1 MRHKRYNPSRHPVL
15 WIIGILQ
22 SLIVLV
28 PLSVIVVW
36 CFATSWAAPSLLPSG
51 IGLQNIETVIS
62 ITPDFPELLLG
73 SVALSLGVSIVC
85 VLISLLVGH
94 ALAFYDF
101 KGKYLLDFLTFLP
114 VIIPATAF
122 GMGMHVFFLRV
133 GLAGTILGVAL
144 VHIIVLIPYS
154 IKIMTD
160 SLRLL
165 GRPLYEQ
172 AWSFGASPLRA
183 FIDVALPPMIP
194 SIVSA
199 LSLVFIG
206 SFGQY
211 FLTLIIGGGKVQT
224 LALAMFPWVTS
235 PDRGTAAV
243 FACIYLLVSLIVFIA
258 LDFVGKK
265 ASKNQKTY
273 LM

>member
-1 MRHKRYNPSRHPVL
+1 MSIKRYKRQHHPVL
-15 WIIGILQ
+15 WTIGIIEA
-22 SLIVLV
+22 LIVLI

-36 CFATSWAAPSLLPSG
+36 CFAKSWTAPNLFPKEV
-51 IGLQNIETVIS
+51 GLQNIKTVLS
-62 ITPDFPELLLG
+62 ITPDFTQMIIF
-73 SVALSLGVSIVC
+73 SVLLSLCVAIAC

-94 ALAFYDF
+94 ALAFYNF
-101 KGKYLLDFLTFLP
+101 KGKHALDFLTFLP
-114 VIIPATAF
+114 VIIPAASF
-122 GMGMHVFFLRV
+122 GMGMHVFMLKCN
-133 GLAGTILGVAL
+133 LANTIIGVAL
-144 VHIIVLIPYS
+144 VHTIVLIPYS
-154 IKIMTD
+154 IKILTA

-183 FIDVALPPMIP
+183 FVDVALPPLIP

-199 LSLVFIG
+199 LSIVFIG

-211 FLTLIIGGGKVQT
+211 FLTLIIGGGKVKT
-224 LALAMFPWVTS
+224 LALAMFPWVSS

-243 FACIYLLVSLIVFIA
+243 FALIYLVVSLIIFVI
-258 LDFVGKK
+258 LDLIGKR
-265 ASKNQKTY
+265 AIKNQKAY

>member
-1 MRHKRYNPSRHPVL
+1 MKGKRYNHSRHPVL
-15 WIIGILQ
+15 WAIGVLQ
-22 SLIVLV
+22 SLIVIV
-28 PLSVIVVW
+28 PLSVIVIW
-36 CFATSWAAPSLLPSG
+36 CFAESWAAPSLLPSG
-51 IGLQNIETVIS
+51 VGLQNIETVIS
-62 ITPDFPELLLG
+62 ITPDFAGLLLS

-85 VLISLLVGH
+85 VVVSLLVGH

-114 VIIPATAF
+114 VIIPAAAF
-122 GMGMHVFFLRV
+122 GMGMHVFFLRI
-133 GLAGTILGVAL
+133 GLAGTTLGVAL
-144 VHIIVLIPYS
+144 VHIIVLVPYS
-154 IKIMTD
+154 IKIITD

-172 AWSFGASPLRA
+172 AWSFGASPLQA
-183 FIDVALPPMIP
+183 FVDVALPPLIP

-243 FACIYLLVSLIVFIA
+243 FACVYLLVSFVVFIA
-258 LDFVGKK
+258 LDLVGKK
-265 ASKNQKTY
+265 ASKNQKIC